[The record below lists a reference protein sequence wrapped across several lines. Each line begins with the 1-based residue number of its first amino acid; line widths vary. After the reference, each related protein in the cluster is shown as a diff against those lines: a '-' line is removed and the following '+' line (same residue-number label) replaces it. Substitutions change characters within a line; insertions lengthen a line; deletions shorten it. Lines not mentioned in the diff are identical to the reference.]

1 MDDTQFCIYAVDD
14 DEDDR
19 FLIRKALEAYSDCE
33 VTFFEDGQA
42 LMANLL
48 NSPEKNLP
56 TLILLDLDMPRLDGY
71 QTLETIRVNS
81 TLRSIPIL
89 ILSGNRNEAIVR
101 RAYELGANSFMS
113 KPSRIA
119 ELDRLFKATYD
130 YWLKTAHTP
139 RNP

>member
-33 VTFFEDGQA
+33 VTFFEDGET
-42 LMANLL
+42 LISNLL
-48 NSPEKNLP
+48 TSPEKNLP

-71 QTLETIRVNS
+71 ETLETIRANS
-81 TLRSIPIL
+81 ILRSIPIL
-89 ILSGNRNEAIVR
+89 ILSGNRTEAIVR

-113 KPSRIA
+113 KPSSIT
-119 ELDRLFKATYD
+119 ELYRLFKATYD
-130 YWLKTAHTP
+130 YWLKIAHTP

>member
-14 DEDDR
+14 DDDDR
-19 FLIRKALEAYSDCE
+19 FLIQKTLETYSDCE
-33 VTFFEDGQA
+33 VTFFEDGEA
-42 LMANLL
+42 LIANLV

-71 QTLETIRVNS
+71 ETLETIRTHS
-81 TLRSIPIL
+81 TLRAIPIL
-89 ILSGNRNEAIVR
+89 ILSGNRNEEIVR

-113 KPSRIA
+113 KPSSIA
-119 ELDRLFKATYD
+119 ELDSLFNVTYD